1 MFRTVKSIA
10 IESRVMVSYGWHQ
23 ERDKWERKWDLK
35 DRTRFLIIIF
45 DDETTK
51 NGV

>member
-10 IESRVMVSYGWHQ
+10 MESRLVDSYGWHQ
-23 ERDKWERKWDLK
+23 ERVKWERKWDLK

-51 NGV
+51 NEV